1 MTPPIRYSRALPLT
15 LAAVV
20 AACGGSG
27 GGSNGTAS
35 STSDPNAPVTIQ
47 GYTVTGTSATVN
59 GVAPI
64 NPGVNGGQFATSW
77 TVTGNSIY
85 TVRIAVSTDATYDG
99 NDIEIVTGGCG
110 KASVLDNCHGSG
122 TVSCTFN
129 NSNVMTCADQVG
141 AFPSRDLSTFLGGG
155 IPMNAY
161 LVIKACNPMLTSCP
175 TSAAA
180 IQIQ

>member
-1 MTPPIRYSRALPLT
+1 MTPLIRYSHTLPLM
-15 LAAVV
+15 LAAII
-20 AACGGSG
+20 AGCGGG
-27 GGSNGTAS
+27 GGGGAAP

-47 GYTVTGTSATVN
+47 SYFVTGTSATVN

-64 NPGVNGGQFATSW
+64 NPGVNGGQFSATW

-85 TVRIAVSTDATYDG
+85 TVRIAVSTDTTHDG
-99 NDIEIVTGGCG
+99 NDVEIVTGGCG
-110 KASVLDNCHGSG
+110 KASVLDNCHASG
-122 TVSCTFN
+122 TVTCTFN
-129 NSNVMTCADQVG
+129 NSNVMACADQVDT
-141 AFPSRDLSTFLGGG
+141 FPSRDLSTFLSGG

-175 TSAAA
+175 TTAAA